1 MKTMTI
7 SGTEEKI
14 ENIRFWAKKDNRP
27 ISYFVILACE
37 EYAEKQK
44 LMKRLKK

>member
-1 MKTMTI
+1 MTI

-14 ENIRFWAKKDNRP
+14 ENIRFWAKQDRRP

-37 EYAEKQK
+37 EYAKKQK
-44 LMKRLKK
+44 LIEQ